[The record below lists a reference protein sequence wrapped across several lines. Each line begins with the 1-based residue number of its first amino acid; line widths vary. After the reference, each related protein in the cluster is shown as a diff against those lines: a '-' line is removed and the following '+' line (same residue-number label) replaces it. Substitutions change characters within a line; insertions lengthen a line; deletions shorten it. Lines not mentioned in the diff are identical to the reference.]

1 MYIILILFRDRLFQ
15 TYRTTFPDRIF
26 ARRHQ
31 LQRRRG
37 EYIVPGPNYIW
48 SVDGYMKLEPYGIE
62 IYAGI
67 DAYSR
72 YIIWIYCGITARTA
86 LSVLNQFLDIVE
98 TVQLQPQ
105 KIRSD
110 HGSERGRFQNIYL
123 QLQQAYDPS
132 IQLADC
138 WIEGRSTENQR
149 IEAWWE
155 QLSKSALYKWRVSYY
170 ISCTGSISNNID
182 ILPYTER

>member
-1 MYIILILFRDRLFQ
+1 
-15 TYRTTFPDRIF
+15 
-26 ARRHQ
+26 
-31 LQRRRG
+31 
-37 EYIVPGPNYIW
+37 
-48 SVDGYMKLEPYGIE
+48 MKLEPYGIE

-138 WIEGRSTENQR
+138 WLEGRSTENQR

-155 QLSKSALYKWRVSYY
+155 QLSKSALYKWRVSYSTSVQDQFL
-170 ISCTGSISNNID
+170 IK
-182 ILPYTER
+182 